1 MFRIL
6 MIIGTGSFLGGV
18 SRFIVSRMVQNNA
31 DSAFPFGTL
40 VVNVLGC
47 LIIGIVYGVAD
58 RGTIITPEMRLFLA
72 VGFCGGFTT
81 FSAFAAEN
89 IAMLR
94 DGNVLYFALYA
105 GISVFL
111 GVLATWSGNV
121 LTKLI

>member
-18 SRFIVSRMVQNNA
+18 SRFIVARVVQNSA

-40 VVNVLGC
+40 FVNVLGC

-94 DGNVLYFALYA
+94 DGNVLQFALYA

-111 GVLATWSGNV
+111 GVLATWFGNV

>member
-18 SRFIVSRMVQNNA
+18 SRFVVSRMVQSSA

-40 VVNVLGC
+40 MVNILGC

-89 IAMLR
+89 IALLR

-121 LTKLI
+121 LIKLI

>member
-1 MFRIL
+1 

-18 SRFIVSRMVQNNA
+18 SRFIVSRMVQNSA

-40 VVNVLGC
+40 VVNILGC

-58 RGTIITPEMRLFLA
+58 RGTLITPEMRLFLA